1 MLKAIG
7 EKVLGPIILSILAIA
22 FLYDPDGLAVG
33 SQLFGAPSVGLET
46 FAALIGNLAWIMGIL
61 FWLLALAM
69 AVLSLSDKLMAASV
83 EKLILNAIRDGK
95 QPLDQIK
102 AGVYSHFMMAVSG
115 FIGAIGLGSGF
126 VFTGLGWVL
135 AVAMIIVYRR
145 KMTEGVTA
153 HINETLKSGFDSAR
167 NITSEVRRVS

>member
-1 MLKAIG
+1 MLKSIA
-7 EKVLGPIILSILAIA
+7 EKVLGPIILTVLAIA

-61 FWLLALAM
+61 FWILALAM
-69 AVLSLSDKLMAASV
+69 TFLSLSEKLMAASV
-83 EKLILNAIRDGK
+83 QKLILNSIRDGK

-102 AGVYSHFMMAVSG
+102 SGVYSHIMMVISG
-115 FIGAIGLGSGF
+115 TIAAFGLGSGF

-135 AVAMIIVYRR
+135 AILMITVYRK
-145 KMTEGVTA
+145 KMIEGVTA
-153 HINETLKSGFDSAR
+153 HINETLKSGFEGAR
-167 NITSEVRRVS
+167 DITPEVRRIS